1 MKDDSTYEKEA
12 RMYESTDEEDGYNS
26 LKKYISLLNPKCSA
40 LFQRP
45 KPTVLAEGPW
55 FENKLLGVNT
65 LGSMMKN
72 ISKDAKLS
80 QIYTNHCVPATAI
93 TLWTEAG
100 LATRHIMM
108 ISGHKNEQSLKHY
121 NSRPSTSQLKEC
133 SNVLSSALGCDQQ
146 SEPSTLVPVK
156 ENQVFMNPGQPPQ
169 IPGFPAGFF
178 TSCQINTVQVNINQ
192 HAQSAVRMDLHH
204 EVKDF

>member
-1 MKDDSTYEKEA
+1 
-12 RMYESTDEEDGYNS
+12 MYESTDEEDGYNS

-80 QIYTNHCVPATAI
+80 QIYTNHCVPATTI

-121 NSRPSTSQLKEC
+121 NSRPLTSQLKEC

-146 SEPSTLVPVK
+146 SEPSNLVPVNK
-156 ENQVFMNPGQPPQ
+156 KPSFYESTSASSNPR
-169 IPGFPAGFF
+169 I
-178 TSCQINTVQVNINQ
+178 SCWLFHFLPNK
-192 HAQSAVRMDLHH
+192 HSSS
-204 EVKDF
+204 